1 MELAFDFFFPVQ
13 LQKHTG
19 AISQEN
25 VFADYKF
32 GNKHVPGLCIAF
44 NCLSDYRCVFKTL

>member
-1 MELAFDFFFPVQ
+1 MEFVVTGFS
-13 LQKHTG
+13 LQIHLQHTG

-25 VFADYKF
+25 VFADYEF

-44 NCLSDYRCVFKTL
+44 NCLSDYRCVFTTL